1 MLGAILGD
9 IVGSR
14 FEWHSTKRTDFE
26 FLTDDCIFTDDTV
39 MTIAVGAATLVLL
52 NKYKEDEIFGENKES
67 IREEYHKL
75 VVSYMQNYGKIYS
88 KVGYGGLFRRWINSE
103 NPKPY
108 GSFGNGSAMRTSSIG
123 WLFKTLEHSLE
134 IAEWQA
140 EVTHNHPEG
149 IKGAQAVVMAIWL
162 ARNNYSKEQIK
173 NEIALRFNYNL
184 ERTLY
189 SIRPS
194 YKFEVSCQNSVP
206 EAIISFL
213 ESESTEDAIRN
224 AVSLGGDAD
233 TQGAIAGS
241 IAEAFYYDIYQYGEI
256 ITKNYLAPDMVNVL
270 KDFYSNT
277 PR

>member
-14 FEWHSTKRTDFE
+14 FEWHSTKRIDFE
-26 FLTDDCIFTDDTV
+26 FLTDDCMFTDDTV

-75 VVSYMQNYGKIYS
+75 VVSYMQNYGKIYR

-241 IAEAFYYDIYQYGEI
+241 IAEAFYNDTYQYGEI
-256 ITKNYLAPDMVNVL
+256 ITKNYLAPNMQIYL
-270 KDFYSNT
+270 KLSLIY
-277 PR
+277 